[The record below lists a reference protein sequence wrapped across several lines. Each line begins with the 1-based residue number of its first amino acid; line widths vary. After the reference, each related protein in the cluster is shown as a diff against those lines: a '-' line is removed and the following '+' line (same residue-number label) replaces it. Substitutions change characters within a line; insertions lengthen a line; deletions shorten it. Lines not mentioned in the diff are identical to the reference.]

1 MYNKETLNSGLR
13 VITEEIPYLRSASLG
28 VWVASGSR
36 YEAGGEEGISHF
48 LEHLLFKGTKRRS
61 AKEIAEAVD
70 SVGGQL
76 NAFTGKEYTCFYVKV
91 LDEHLDLGLDIL
103 ADMYHSS
110 LLEPGDIEKEKGV
123 VLEEIKLYED
133 TPDELVHD
141 LFARAIWGGH
151 ALGRSILGTAESVT
165 SLNQEKIRAY
175 YGDHFTP
182 GNTVVAAAGH
192 FKHPELV
199 QMVEKVFRP
208 LTGTAKTEHP
218 VGPGEEN
225 RILVRSKDTEQVHL
239 CLGTIG
245 LPHDHPDTYGLHI
258 LNAVLGG
265 GPSSR
270 LFQEIREERG
280 LAYSVYSY
288 QNSYRDTGAVGI
300 YAGMSPKYVGEV
312 IKIVVNELA
321 ALAQTAL
328 PDAELTRAKE
338 QLKGNLML
346 SLESSSSRMSQLGRS
361 EVAREKVWTSDEMVA
376 EIERVTAEQVQRLAA
391 TFNLQGKAMALVG
404 MVPEGL
410 DLEGLLNGA

>member
-1 MYNKETLNSGLR
+1 MYKKETLKSGLR

-36 YEAGGEEGISHF
+36 YEADGQEGISHF
-48 LEHLLFKGTKRRS
+48 LEHLLFKGTQKRS
-61 AKEIAEAVD
+61 AKEIAQAVD

-91 LDEHLDLGLDIL
+91 LDEHLGLGLDIL

-141 LFARAIWGGH
+141 LFARAIWGGN
-151 ALGRSILGTAESVT
+151 ALGRSILGTEESVT
-165 SLNQEKIRAY
+165 SMNREKVRAY
-175 YGDHFTP
+175 YADHFTP

-192 FKHPELV
+192 FKHAELV
-199 QMVEKVFRP
+199 RMVEAAFRP
-208 LTGTAKTEHP
+208 LQGAGKQEQP
-218 VGPGEEN
+218 AGPGEEN
-225 RILVRSKDTEQVHL
+225 RILVRPKDTEQVHL
-239 CLGTIG
+239 CLGTTG
-245 LPHDHPDTYGLHI
+245 LPHDHPDIYALHV
-258 LNAVLGG
+258 LNACLGG

-288 QNSYRDTGAVGI
+288 QNSYRDTGTVGI
-300 YAGMSPKYVGEV
+300 YAGMSPKYLGEV
-312 IKIVVNELA
+312 IKIAIRELSS
-321 ALAQTAL
+321 LAEVAL
-328 PDAELTRAKE
+328 PDAELVRAKE

-361 EVAREKVWTSDEMVA
+361 EVAREKVWTSDEMIS
-376 EIERVTAEQVQRLAA
+376 EIERVTAEQVRRLAE
-391 TFNLQGKAMALVG
+391 TFSHRGKAMALVG
-404 MVPEGL
+404 MVPDGL